1 MEHVQ
6 YVRLVTDVVKLI
18 KRLVFSHAPRVKSPP
33 KAILTA
39 FPVDRDS
46 FTKGIS
52 AKLALRGTS
61 ALTKLSL
68 LLVNQVTIPVML
80 MWNVSPVHRATFV
93 LRRIL
98 SPKSVLMD
106 SQVIW
111 LQQSA

>member
-6 YVRLVTDVVKLI
+6 YVRSVTDVVKMI

-52 AKLALRGTS
+52 AKLAPRGSS

-68 LLVNQVTIPVML
+68 LLVNQVTTPVML
-80 MWNVSPVHRATFV
+80 MWSVSPVHR
-93 LRRIL
+93 
-98 SPKSVLMD
+98 
-106 SQVIW
+106 VIFA
-111 LQQSA
+111 LQ